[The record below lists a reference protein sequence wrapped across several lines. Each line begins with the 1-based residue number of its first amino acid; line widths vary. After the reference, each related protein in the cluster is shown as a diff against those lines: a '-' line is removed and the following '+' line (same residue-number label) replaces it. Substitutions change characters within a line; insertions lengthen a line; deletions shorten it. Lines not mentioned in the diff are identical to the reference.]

1 MASFNLPYTLSAED
15 AALFKTIQDSALLP
29 SLAQP
34 GEGKMVELFKQ
45 NKKEEQKR
53 IIAPYAD
60 LLEEQLMKMLL
71 QRKAEIL
78 QTLKESKGTS
88 FSVDLFSWKTINYHE
103 SLSQLK
109 AREADMS
116 REERIAHY
124 RSQNAH
130 AAAVKETGWESMFG
144 VYEEGWNGREAET
157 METFAPVKVDR
168 IFRNSDLAMRISLAL
183 GPNFLPFIAW
193 ENKDHSVSMGW
204 LQGFNVFKKTLG
216 VRYYPFGVPK
226 QQMKE
231 LLAVAK
237 SEAKRFAE
245 GKKTRLGG
253 GEYTV
258 GDMALNIFPDEYAD
272 MPHLEDE
279 FADMPPL
286 IPATKERC
294 FCGCDDSDSE

>member
-45 NKKEEQKR
+45 KKKDEQKR

-60 LLEEQLMKMLL
+60 LLEERLMKMLL
-71 QRKAEIL
+71 QRRAEIL
-78 QTLKESKGTS
+78 QTLKDSKGTS

-116 REERIAHY
+116 REERNTHY
-124 RSQNAH
+124 RALNAH
-130 AAAVKETGWESMFG
+130 AAAVKGNGWESMFG
-144 VYEEGWNGREAET
+144 VYEEGYNGWALEIV
-157 METFAPVKVDR
+157 ETFAPVKVDR

-183 GPNFLPFIAW
+183 GPNFLPYTTW
-193 ENKDHSVSMGW
+193 ENNVPSMGGG
-204 LQGFNVFKKTLG
+204 QGFNVFKKTLG

-258 GDMALNIFPDEYAD
+258 GDVALNIFPDE
-272 MPHLEDE
+272 
-279 FADMPPL
+279 FADMPSL
-286 IPATKERC
+286 IPVAKEHC

>member
-45 NKKEEQKR
+45 KKKEEQKR

-60 LLEEQLMKMLL
+60 LLEERLMKMLL

-78 QTLKESKGTS
+78 QTLKDSKGTS

-116 REERIAHY
+116 REERNTHY

-144 VYEEGWNGREAET
+144 VYEEGYNGWAAEI
-157 METFAPVKVDR
+157 MERLAPVKVDR

-183 GPNFLPFIAW
+183 GPNFLPYIAL
-193 ENKDHSVSMGW
+193 ENNDPSMGW

-272 MPHLEDE
+272 MPHIDSSVAEPAAED
-279 FADMPPL
+279 
-286 IPATKERC
+286 
-294 FCGCDDSDSE
+294 DDVLNLDE

>member
-45 NKKEEQKR
+45 KKKEEQKR

-60 LLEEQLMKMLL
+60 LLEERLMKMLL

-78 QTLKESKGTS
+78 QTLKDSKGTS

-109 AREADMS
+109 AREAYMS
-116 REERIAHY
+116 REERNTHY

-144 VYEEGWNGREAET
+144 VYEEGYNGWAAEI
-157 METFAPVKVDR
+157 MERLAPVKVDR

-183 GPNFLPFIAW
+183 GPNFLPYIAL
-193 ENKDHSVSMGW
+193 ENNDPSMGW

-272 MPHLEDE
+272 MPHIDSSVAEPAAED
-279 FADMPPL
+279 
-286 IPATKERC
+286 
-294 FCGCDDSDSE
+294 DDVLNLDE